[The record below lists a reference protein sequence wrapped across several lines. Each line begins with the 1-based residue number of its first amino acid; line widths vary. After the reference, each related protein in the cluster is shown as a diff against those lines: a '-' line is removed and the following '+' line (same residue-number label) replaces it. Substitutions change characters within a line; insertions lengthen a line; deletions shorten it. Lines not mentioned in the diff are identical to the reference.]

1 MNINYILGRKA
12 SLFQKDIALLE
23 AEMSKLISAS
33 RFLVLGGGGTIGQ
46 AVCKEIFARNP
57 TKLDVVDIA
66 ENNLVE
72 LVRDLRSSL
81 GYIDGDFDTFTLPI
95 ESKEF
100 EALVQNRGPYDYV
113 LNLSALK
120 HVRNEKD
127 PYTLSRMIK
136 VNILNTLRS
145 LELCEDLGLKKYF
158 CVSTD
163 KAANPANLMG
173 ASKRIMEDFLQIR
186 RWNFKVSSARFANVA
201 FSDGS
206 LLHGFG
212 ERLNK
217 KQPLSAPLDVQRYFI
232 SPKEAGELCLVSCL
246 FGEDKEILFPKLDA
260 KKDLLR
266 FSDIALKFLEVNGL
280 QAKIMKTEQEAR
292 EFFKKENS
300 HDLWPCYFFESDT
313 TGEKEAEEF
322 FTNKETVD
330 WQRFQSFGVVDM
342 KKMIETDH
350 LIQFKNKF
358 ESLLNDNIF
367 DRDAYKTLIY
377 EIVPEIQ
384 HIETGKFLNDRM

>member
-1 MNINYILGRKA
+1 MNIDYILGRTA
-12 SLFQKDIALLE
+12 SLFLEDISSLE
-23 AEMSKLISAS
+23 LEISKIISTS

-57 TKLDVVDIA
+57 IKLDVVDIA

-72 LVRDLRSSL
+72 LVRDLRSSV
-81 GYIDGDFDTFTLPI
+81 GYIDGEFDTFTLPI

-127 PYTLSRMIK
+127 AFTLARMIK
-136 VNILNTLRS
+136 VNIFNTLSS
-145 LELCEDLGLKKYF
+145 LEICETLGVKKYF

-173 ASKRIMEDFLQIR
+173 ASKRIMEDFLQIK
-186 RWNFKVSSARFANVA
+186 RWNFNVSSARFANVA

-206 LLHGFG
+206 LLHGFR

-217 KQPLSAPLDVQRYFI
+217 KQPLSAPLDIRRYFI

-246 FGEDKEILFPKLDA
+246 FGEDREILFPKLDA

-266 FSDIALKFLEVNGL
+266 FSDIALKFLEINGL
-280 QAKIMKTEQEAR
+280 KPKLMKTEQEAR
-292 EFFKKENS
+292 EFFAKENGK
-300 HDLWPCYFFESDT
+300 DLWPCYFFESDT

-322 FTNKETVD
+322 FTNKEIVD
-330 WQRFQSFGVVDM
+330 WQRFQSFGVVSM
-342 KKMIETDH
+342 EKIIETDQ
-350 LIQFKNKF
+350 LIEFKNKF
-358 ESLLNDNIF
+358 ESLQNDNLF
-367 DRDAYKTLIY
+367 DRDAYKKLIY
-377 EIVPEIQ
+377 ELVPEIQ
-384 HIETGKFLNDRM
+384 HIETGKFLNERM

>member
-173 ASKRIMEDFLQIR
+173 ASKRIMVDFLQIR

-212 ERLNK
+212 ER
-217 KQPLSAPLDVQRYFI
+217 
-232 SPKEAGELCLVSCL
+232 
-246 FGEDKEILFPKLDA
+246 
-260 KKDLLR
+260 
-266 FSDIALKFLEVNGL
+266 
-280 QAKIMKTEQEAR
+280 
-292 EFFKKENS
+292 
-300 HDLWPCYFFESDT
+300 
-313 TGEKEAEEF
+313 
-322 FTNKETVD
+322 
-330 WQRFQSFGVVDM
+330 
-342 KKMIETDH
+342 
-350 LIQFKNKF
+350 
-358 ESLLNDNIF
+358 
-367 DRDAYKTLIY
+367 
-377 EIVPEIQ
+377 
-384 HIETGKFLNDRM
+384 